1 MEQRIT
7 HACGHEQAHYLT
19 GYDSQQ
25 ERKARWLQT
34 TTCRDCFAAEKK
46 AEEVKATALNL
57 AAIAHLDLP
66 LLIGTDRQT
75 SWAGT
80 IRAKR
85 LAVMT
90 ASSGITDQA
99 ACLKVTDAK
108 WWIDNRDLPDHAIT
122 AAAAQL
128 PHQ

>member
-7 HACGHEQAHYLT
+7 HACGHEQDHYLT

-34 TTCRDCFAAEKK
+34 TMCWDCFVTEKK
-46 AEEVKATALNL
+46 AEEVRAAALNN

-66 LLIGTDRQT
+66 VLVGTDRQM
-75 SWAGT
+75 SWAST
-80 IRAKR
+80 IRTKR

-90 ASSGITDQA
+90 APGGVADHD
-99 ACLKVTDAK
+99 ACLRVSDAK
-108 WWIDNRDLPDHAIT
+108 WWIDHRDLPDLDMI
-122 AAAAQL
+122 AAAARL
-128 PHQ
+128 PR